1 MTGSSITSPSR
12 PLIAVPA
19 MSSGQVRGLR
29 HSGSVVADAVLRS
42 IAAAGGEPVIV
53 PPVIDSGLY
62 SRVDGIVLPGGSDI
76 DPKRYGQEPD
86 ESYAGTDK
94 PGQDDADA
102 VAIAAAEN
110 LCIPA
115 LLICRGLQLWN
126 VERGGTLFQ
135 HWPASGVDHVGHVH
149 PVSVEARS
157 LLAEALGTSEGVNVS
172 SYHHQAIDELGQ
184 GLRVTSRGTDGC
196 VEAVEDDEHTILAVQ
211 WHPEDRAETE
221 AVDAALFEWIVV
233 RANEHRNSR
242 N

>member
-1 MTGSSITSPSR
+1 MTAPAGVPHR
-12 PLIAVPA
+12 KPLIAVPA

-76 DPKRYGQEPD
+76 DPKRYGQAPD
-86 ESYAGTDK
+86 EFYAGTDLA
-94 PGQDDADA
+94 GQDDADA
-102 VAIAAAEN
+102 AAIAAAEN
-110 LCIPA
+110 LGIPA

-135 HWPASGVDHVGHVH
+135 HWPTSDVDHVGQVH

-157 LLAEALGTSEGVNVS
+157 LLAEALGTTENVDVS
-172 SYHHQAIDELGQ
+172 SYHHQAIDELGR
-184 GLRVTSRGTDGC
+184 GLRATSRGFDGC
-196 VEAVEDDEHTILAVQ
+196 VEAVEDEEHTILAVQ
-211 WHPEDRAETE
+211 WHPEDRAETD
-221 AVDAALFEWIVV
+221 AVDAALFKWIIT
-233 RANEHRNSR
+233 RANEYSKSR

>member
-1 MTGSSITSPSR
+1 MSDRAVTAADK

-53 PPVIDSGLY
+53 PPVVDSGLY

-76 DPKRYGQEPD
+76 DPARYGQKPD
-86 ESYAGTDK
+86 ETYAGTDL

-102 VAIAAAEN
+102 AAIAAAEN
-110 LCIPA
+110 NGIPA

-135 HWPASGVDHVGHVH
+135 HWPAGGVDHVGQVH
-149 PVSVEARS
+149 PVSVDARS
-157 LLAEALGTSEGVNVS
+157 LLAEALGTSEDVSVS
-172 SYHHQAIDELGQ
+172 SYHHQAIDELGR

-221 AVDAALFEWIVV
+221 PVDRALFEWIV
-233 RANEHRNSR
+233 AKAKEHSKRRN
-242 N
+242 

>member
-1 MTGSSITSPSR
+1 MTDAAGSTAGK

-29 HSGSVVADAVLRS
+29 FSGSVVADAVLRS

-53 PPVIDSGLY
+53 PPVVDSGLY
-62 SRVDGIVLPGGSDI
+62 ARVDGIILPGGSDI
-76 DPKRYGQEPD
+76 DPGRYGQQPD
-86 ESYAGTDK
+86 DSYAGTDL

-102 VAIAAAEN
+102 AAIAAAEN
-110 LCIPA
+110 FAIPA

-135 HWPASGVDHVGHVH
+135 HWPAGGVDHVGQVH
-149 PVSVEARS
+149 PVSVQAQS
-157 LLAEALGTSEGVNVS
+157 LLAEALGTNDDVDVS
-172 SYHHQAIDELGQ
+172 SYHHQAVDELGR

-211 WHPEDRAETE
+211 WHPEDRAHTDP
-221 AVDAALFEWIVV
+221 VDRSLFEWIV
-233 RANEHRNSR
+233 AQADEHSKRR
-242 N
+242 R